1 MMAKRVKNACGASQ
15 TPADKKQQKVE
26 LSKWFL
32 LVAAAVLVFSVI
44 AVYSAIGYYLYA
56 GSDTLGTLL
65 STRDF
70 FAQGNDY
77 AGWRS
82 SVAPFLFPDFVL
94 FCIGYL
100 IDAGT
105 FTYWFYMISI
115 IAIATAG
122 WMLLADK
129 IFNRAITARVFT
141 LLAVALHCLVMA
153 YDGDGALR
161 VALFS
166 PFHHNGAWAIF
177 PYLLRLF
184 VDISESP
191 KPDWRLALFAILLGL
206 MLFSDMLIVVWFV
219 APAAAIL
226 LFAFFVAP
234 ARFRCWKHLLAALF
248 VAYIIRHLIIAA
260 WPTTFSLNTE
270 RFTSFNPEVSLTT
283 VSQLLST
290 LGEFAL
296 LYPFLFVCWL
306 AFFVLSGVVL
316 APEIRALLAS
326 GGRRKKHNRR
336 DMDNATVIA
345 MFFVLSSLAAP
356 AAAIATGTN
365 VFVGGDIA
373 GRVRYLHPTMYLP
386 LFFGWVCLS
395 SLLFRR
401 FPVLQL
407 AQQRTVMKAT
417 AMSVLLVGFGALP
430 KMMDLAKEPRLGI
443 FDTPFFTCLQ
453 ETAQRRKLRAGVA
466 SFIFDHPVA
475 TASIDKGLSI
485 ERMGRIGNLRRLG
498 LGERGSL
505 YVSQDTTNRYYAQ
518 GDFDFA
524 VVNAHQGSVYISPWI
539 GLKTDGAVP
548 RKNKQC
554 AEAERLSCL
563 QPAAYGFII
572 DGQAVEDEFGKP
584 AEIVDCGR
592 AALYIYDKPFNL
604 HGLLRG

>member
-1 MMAKRVKNACGASQ
+1 MMAKRVKNAYSASK

-32 LVAAAVLVFSVI
+32 LVAAAVLVFSVL
-44 AVYSAIGYYLYA
+44 AVYSAIGNYLYA
-56 GSDTLGTLL
+56 GSDTLAALL
-65 STRDF
+65 AARDF
-70 FAQGNDY
+70 FAPDNSY
-77 AGWRS
+77 TGWS
-82 SVAPFLFPDFVL
+82 LSVAPLIFPDYLIFWL
-94 FCIGYL
+94 GYL

-115 IAIATAG
+115 VVVATVG
-122 WMLLADK
+122 WILLADK

-206 MLFSDMLIVVWFV
+206 MLFSDMVIIVWFV
-219 APAAAIL
+219 APVAAIL

-248 VAYIIRHLIIAA
+248 VAYIIRHLFIAV
-260 WPTTFSLNTE
+260 WPTAFSPNTE

-283 VSQLLST
+283 ASQLLST
-290 LGEFAL
+290 LGDFAL

-316 APEIRALLAS
+316 APEIRALFAS
-326 GGRRKKHNRR
+326 GGRKAKKTHNRR

-345 MFFVLSSLAAP
+345 MFFVLSALAAP

-365 VFVGGDIA
+365 AFVGGDIA

-407 AQQRTVMKAT
+407 AKQRTVMKAT

-430 KMMDLAKEPRLGI
+430 KMIDLAKESRLGI

-453 ETAQRRKLRAGVA
+453 ETTQRRKLRAGVA
-466 SFIFDHPVA
+466 SFIFDSPVA
-475 TASIDKGLSI
+475 TASIDKGLGI
-485 ERMGRIGNLRRLG
+485 ERMARIGNLRRLG

-524 VVNAHQGSVYISPWI
+524 VVNAHQGSVYLSPWP
-539 GLKTDGAVP
+539 KKDSS
-548 RKNKQC
+548 C
-554 AEAERLSCL
+554 ADAGRLSCIE
-563 QPAAYGFII
+563 PAAYGFII
-572 DGQAVEDEFGKP
+572 DGQAVEGEFGKP

-604 HGLLRG
+604 GELLRG

>member
-1 MMAKRVKNACGASQ
+1 MMAKKVKNAYSASK
-15 TPADKKQQKVE
+15 TPVDKKQQKVE

-32 LVAAAVLVFSVI
+32 LVAAAVLVFSVL
-44 AVYSAIGYYLYA
+44 AVYSAIGDYLYA
-56 GSDTLGTLL
+56 GSDTLAALL
-65 STRDF
+65 AARDF
-70 FAQGNDY
+70 FAQDNSY
-77 AGWRS
+77 TGWS
-82 SVAPFLFPDFVL
+82 LSVATFIFPDYLIFWL
-94 FCIGYL
+94 GYL

-115 IAIATAG
+115 VVVATVG
-122 WMLLADK
+122 WILLADK

-206 MLFSDMLIVVWFV
+206 MLFSDMVIIVWFV
-219 APAAAIL
+219 APTAAIL

-248 VAYIIRHLIIAA
+248 VAYIIRHLFIAV
-260 WPTTFSLNTE
+260 WPTAFSPNTE

-283 VSQLLST
+283 ASQLLST
-290 LGEFAL
+290 LGDFAL

-316 APEIRALLAS
+316 VPEIRALLAS
-326 GGRRKKHNRR
+326 GGRKAKKKHNRR

-345 MFFVLSSLAAP
+345 MFFVLSALAAP

-365 VFVGGDIA
+365 AFVGGDIA

-407 AQQRTVMKAT
+407 AKQRTVMKAT

-430 KMMDLAKEPRLGI
+430 KMIDLAKESRLGI
-443 FDTPFFTCLQ
+443 FDPPFFTCLQ
-453 ETAQRRKLRAGVA
+453 ETTQRRKLRAGVA
-466 SFIFDHPVA
+466 SFIFDSPVA
-475 TASIDKGLSI
+475 TASIDKGLGI
-485 ERMGRIGNLRRLG
+485 ERMARIGNLRRLG

-524 VVNAHQGSVYISPWI
+524 VVNAHQGSVYLSPWPKKDSSCVDA
-539 GLKTDGAVP
+539 G
-548 RKNKQC
+548 
-554 AEAERLSCL
+554 RLSCIE
-563 QPAAYGFII
+563 PAAYGFII

-584 AEIVDCGR
+584 SEIVDCGR

-604 HGLLRG
+604 RGLLRG

>member
-1 MMAKRVKNACGASQ
+1 MMAKRVKNACSVSK

-32 LVAAAVLVFSVI
+32 LVAAAVLVFSVL
-44 AVYSAIGYYLYA
+44 AVYSAYGDYMYA
-56 GSDTLGTLL
+56 GSDTLSALL
-65 STRDF
+65 VMRDF
-70 FAQGNDY
+70 LLGQVN
-77 AGWRS
+77 GWS
-82 SVAPFLFPDFVL
+82 LGVAPMLFPDYFL
-94 FCIGYL
+94 FWIGYL
-100 IDAGT
+100 MDAGT
-105 FTYWFYMISI
+105 FAHKFYIIWLVI
-115 IAIATAG
+115 IATVG
-122 WMLLADK
+122 WILLADK

-166 PFHHNGAWAIF
+166 PRHHNGAWAIF

-206 MLFSDMLIVVWFV
+206 MLFSDMAIVVWFV

-248 VAYIIRHLIIAA
+248 VAYIIRHMIIAV
-260 WPTTFSLNTE
+260 WPATISPNTG

-283 VSQLLST
+283 ASQLLST

-316 APEIRALLAS
+316 APEIRALFAS
-326 GGRRKKHNRR
+326 GGRKAKKTRNRQ

-345 MFFVLSSLAAP
+345 MFFVLSALAAP

-365 VFVGGDIA
+365 VFAGEGDIA
-373 GRVRYLHPTMYLP
+373 GKMRYMHPTMYLP

-401 FPVLQL
+401 FPVLQI
-407 AQQRTVMKAT
+407 AKQRTLMKAT

-430 KMMDLAKEPRLGI
+430 KMIDWAKEPRLGI

-453 ETAQRRKLRAGVA
+453 ETTQRRKLRAGVA
-466 SFIFDHPVA
+466 SFLSDHIIA
-475 TASIDKGLSI
+475 AASINKGLGI
-485 ERMGRIGNLRRLG
+485 ERMARIGNLRRLG

-505 YVSQDTTNRYYAQ
+505 YVSQDTTNRYYEQ

-524 VVNAHQGSVYISPWI
+524 VVNAHQGTVHLSLWP
-539 GLKTDGAVP
+539 
-548 RKNKQC
+548 NENNFC
-554 AEAERLSCL
+554 ADEGRLSCIE
-563 QPAAYGFII
+563 PASYGFII
-572 DGQAVEDEFGKP
+572 DGQAVEGEFGKP
-584 AEIVDCGR
+584 AEIVDCGP
-592 AALYIYDKPFNL
+592 AALYLYDKPFNL

>member
-1 MMAKRVKNACGASQ
+1 MMAKRVKNTCGASKI
-15 TPADKKQQKVE
+15 PADTKQQKVA

-32 LVAAAVLVFSVI
+32 LVAAVVLVFSVI
-44 AVYSAIGYYLYA
+44 AVYSAIGDYPYA
-56 GSDTLGTLL
+56 GSDPLSALL
-65 STRDF
+65 ATRDF
-70 FAQGNDY
+70 FAQDNY
-77 AGWRS
+77 YTGWS
-82 SVAPFLFPDFVL
+82 QAVAPFLFPDYLIFWL
-94 FCIGYL
+94 GYL

-105 FTYWFYMISI
+105 FTYWFYMTSI
-115 IAIATAG
+115 VVVATVG

-153 YDGDGALR
+153 YDGEGALS

-191 KPDWRLALFAILLGL
+191 KPDWRLALFALLLGL
-206 MLFSDMLIVVWFV
+206 MLFSDMLIIVWFV

-226 LFAFFVAP
+226 LFAFFAAP

-248 VAYIIRHLIIAA
+248 VAYIIRHLFIAV
-260 WPTTFSLNTE
+260 WPATISPNTE

-283 VSQLLST
+283 ASQLLST

-296 LYPFLFVCWL
+296 FYPFLFVCWL
-306 AFFVLSGVVL
+306 VFFVLSGVVL

-326 GGRRKKHNRR
+326 GGRRAKKIRNRR

-345 MFFVLSSLAAP
+345 VFFALSALAAP
-356 AAAIATGTN
+356 AAAIATGSV
-365 VFVGGDIA
+365 VFAGAGENIA
-373 GRVRYLHPTMYLP
+373 GRMRYLHPTMYLP

-401 FPVLQL
+401 FPVLQI
-407 AQQRTVMKAT
+407 AKQRTVMKAT

-430 KMMDLAKEPRLGI
+430 KMIDLAKEPRLGM
-443 FDTPFFTCLQ
+443 FDAPFFACLQ

-466 SFIFDHPVA
+466 SFLSDHIIAV
-475 TASIDKGLSI
+475 ASIDKGLGI
-485 ERMGRIGNLRRLG
+485 ERMARIGNLRRLG

-505 YVSQDTTNRYYAQ
+505 YVSQDTTNRYYEQ

-524 VVNAHQGSVYISPWI
+524 VVNAHQGTVHLSLWPNENSV
-539 GLKTDGAVP
+539 
-548 RKNKQC
+548 C
-554 AEAERLSCL
+554 ADEGRLSCIE
-563 QPAAYGFII
+563 PAAYGFII

-584 AEIVDCGR
+584 AEIVDCGP
-592 AALYIYDKPFNL
+592 AALYLYDKPFNL
-604 HGLLRG
+604 GELLRG

>member
-15 TPADKKQQKVE
+15 TPADKKQQKVD

-32 LVAAAVLVFSVI
+32 LVAAAVLVFSI
-44 AVYSAIGYYLYA
+44 LAVYIAYGYYLYA
-56 GSDTLGTLL
+56 GSDPLAALL

-77 AGWRS
+77 AGWRI
-82 SVAPFLFPDFVL
+82 SVAPFLFPDYFI
-94 FCIGYL
+94 FWIGYL
-100 IDAGT
+100 MDAGS
-105 FTYWFYMISI
+105 FTYWFYMTSI
-115 IAIATAG
+115 VVVATVG
-122 WMLLADK
+122 WILLADK
-129 IFNRAITARVFT
+129 IFNRAVTAQVFT

-153 YDGDGALR
+153 YDGDGLLR

-166 PFHHNGAWAIF
+166 PIHHNGAWAIF

-191 KPDWRLALFAILLGL
+191 KPDWRLTLFAFLLGL

-219 APAAAIL
+219 APATAIL
-226 LFAFFVAP
+226 LFAFFAAP

-248 VAYIIRHLIIAA
+248 VAYIIRHMFIAV
-260 WPTTFSLNTE
+260 WPTAFSPNTE

-283 VSQLLST
+283 ASQLLST
-290 LGEFAL
+290 LGDFAL

-326 GGRRKKHNRR
+326 GGRKAKKTHNRR

-345 MFFVLSSLAAP
+345 MFFVLSALAAP

-365 VFVGGDIA
+365 AFVGGDIA
-373 GRVRYLHPTMYLP
+373 GRLRYLHPTMYLP

-430 KMMDLAKEPRLGI
+430 KMMDLAKEPRLGV
-443 FDTPFFTCLQ
+443 FDTPFFACLQ
-453 ETAQRRKLRAGVA
+453 ETAQRRKLRAGIA

-475 TASIDKGLSI
+475 AASIDKELGI
-485 ERMGRIGNLRRLG
+485 ERMARIGNLRRLG

-505 YVSQDTTNRYYAQ
+505 YVSEDFTNRYYAQ

-524 VVNAHQGSVYISPWI
+524 VANAHQGSVYLSPW
-539 GLKTDGAVP
+539 P

-554 AEAERLSCL
+554 ADAERLSCL
-563 QPAAYGFII
+563 QPSAYGFII

>member
-1 MMAKRVKNACGASQ
+1 MMAKKVKNSYSASK

-32 LVAAAVLVFSVI
+32 LVAAVVLVFSVL
-44 AVYSAIGYYLYA
+44 AVYSAIGNYLYA
-56 GSDTLGTLL
+56 GSDTLAALL
-65 STRDF
+65 AARDF
-70 FAQGNDY
+70 FAQDNSY
-77 AGWRS
+77 TGWRL
-82 SVAPFLFPDFVL
+82 SVAPLIFPDYLIFWL
-94 FCIGYL
+94 GYL

-115 IAIATAG
+115 VVVATVG
-122 WMLLADK
+122 WLLLADK

-141 LLAVALHCLVMA
+141 LLVVALHCLVMA

-206 MLFSDMLIVVWFV
+206 MLFSDMVIIVWFV
-219 APAAAIL
+219 APAVAIL

-248 VAYIIRHLIIAA
+248 VAYIIRHLFIAV
-260 WPTTFSLNTE
+260 WPTAFSPNTE

-283 VSQLLST
+283 ASQLLST
-290 LGEFAL
+290 LGDFAL

-326 GGRRKKHNRR
+326 GGRKAKKTHNRR

-345 MFFVLSSLAAP
+345 MFFVLSALAAP

-365 VFVGGDIA
+365 AFVGGDIA

-407 AQQRTVMKAT
+407 AKQRTVMKAT

-430 KMMDLAKEPRLGI
+430 KMIDWAKEPRLGI
-443 FDTPFFTCLQ
+443 FDPPFFACLQ

-466 SFIFDHPVA
+466 SFIFDSPVA
-475 TASIDKGLSI
+475 TASIDKGLGI
-485 ERMGRIGNLRRLG
+485 ERMARIGNLRRLG

-524 VVNAHQGSVYISPWI
+524 VVNAHQGSVYLSPWP
-539 GLKTDGAVP
+539 KKDSS
-548 RKNKQC
+548 C
-554 AEAERLSCL
+554 ADAGRLSCIE
-563 QPAAYGFII
+563 PAAYGFII

-604 HGLLRG
+604 RGLLRG

>member
-1 MMAKRVKNACGASQ
+1 MMAKRVKNTYGASK
-15 TPADKKQQKVE
+15 TPADTKQQKVA

-32 LVAAAVLVFSVI
+32 LVAAAVLVFSVL
-44 AVYSAIGYYLYA
+44 AVYSAIGDYLYA
-56 GSDTLGTLL
+56 GSDPLSALL
-65 STRDF
+65 ATRDF
-70 FAQGNDY
+70 FAQDNSY
-77 AGWRS
+77 TGWS
-82 SVAPFLFPDFVL
+82 LSVATFIFPDYLIFWL
-94 FCIGYL
+94 GYL

-115 IAIATAG
+115 VVVATVG
-122 WMLLADK
+122 WLLLADK

-153 YDGDGALR
+153 YDGEGALS

-206 MLFSDMLIVVWFV
+206 MLFSDMLIIVWFV

-226 LFAFFVAP
+226 LFAFFAAP

-248 VAYIIRHLIIAA
+248 VAYIIRHLIIAV
-260 WPTTFSLNTE
+260 WPTAFSPNTG

-283 VSQLLST
+283 ASQLLST
-290 LGEFAL
+290 LGDFAL

-326 GGRRKKHNRR
+326 GGRRAKKTHNRQ

-365 VFVGGDIA
+365 AFVEGVIA
-373 GRVRYLHPTMYLP
+373 GRMRYLHPTMYLP

-407 AQQRTVMKAT
+407 AKQRTVMKAT

-443 FDTPFFTCLQ
+443 FDTPFFACLQ
-453 ETAQRRKLRAGVA
+453 ETTQRRKLRAGVA

-475 TASIDKGLSI
+475 AASINKGLGI
-485 ERMGRIGNLRRLG
+485 ERMARIGNLRRLG

-505 YVSQDTTNRYYAQ
+505 YVSEDTTNRYYAQ

-524 VVNAHQGSVYISPWI
+524 VVNAHQGSVYLSPWPKK
-539 GLKTDGAVP
+539 GNSCVDAG
-548 RKNKQC
+548 
-554 AEAERLSCL
+554 RLSCIA
-563 QPAAYGFII
+563 PAAYGFII

-584 AEIVDCGR
+584 AEIVDCGQ

-604 HGLLRG
+604 GELLRG